1 MKEKFSGWH
10 LLFVQYFKRYWK
22 QIIICVLGI
31 GLFSSAFVPSFQEFS
46 KAQLLSVMFVS
57 LINSAMI
64 SMFGQTSVDN
74 SEDYK
79 LGSMYA
85 HEMLLFCGLL
95 SIIVSILHTVSHTRK
110 EEDKGLIEIV
120 RSFQVGRQANALATI
135 LEVILINILLALLI
149 SGIMVSYGGE
159 S

>member
-1 MKEKFSGWH
+1 
-10 LLFVQYFKRYWK
+10 
-22 QIIICVLGI
+22 
-31 GLFSSAFVPSFQEFS
+31 
-46 KAQLLSVMFVS
+46 
-57 LINSAMI
+57 
-64 SMFGQTSVDN
+64 
-74 SEDYK
+74 
-79 LGSMYA
+79 A

-149 SGIMVSYGGE
+149 SGIMVSYGAE
-159 S
+159 SMTVAGSILFGSSVGTAGILGGSIGLLMSQLMPNAASATGSSLGFVGLMRSEERRVGKEWSGAGGR